1 MTTKN
6 LPSTAL
12 RAPTFIRKIGRAMR
26 EAVDNCAK
34 WGAGYGSAY
43 VANKRGHSVMRVSY
57 FTGRGFA
64 FYGDQ
69 CRDITPRVIAA
80 LRQYGDVTDAINR
93 SN

>member
-1 MTTKN
+1 MITKN

-26 EAVDNCAK
+26 EAVDNCKK

-43 VANKRGHSVMRVSY
+43 VANKRGHNVLRVSY
-57 FTGRGFA
+57 FAGRGFV

-69 CRDITPRVIAA
+69 SRNITPRVIAA
-80 LRQYGDVTDAINR
+80 LRQYGEVADAIDR